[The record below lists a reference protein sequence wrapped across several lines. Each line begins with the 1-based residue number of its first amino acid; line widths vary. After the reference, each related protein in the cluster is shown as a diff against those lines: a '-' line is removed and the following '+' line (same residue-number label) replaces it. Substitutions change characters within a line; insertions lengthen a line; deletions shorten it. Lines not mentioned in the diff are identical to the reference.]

1 MAKPAVKVGDD
12 ARLAYRRIDAA
23 FDALNARMTQSAGW
37 YDDLRKRY
45 SGK

>member
-12 ARLAYRRIDAA
+12 ARLAYRIDAA